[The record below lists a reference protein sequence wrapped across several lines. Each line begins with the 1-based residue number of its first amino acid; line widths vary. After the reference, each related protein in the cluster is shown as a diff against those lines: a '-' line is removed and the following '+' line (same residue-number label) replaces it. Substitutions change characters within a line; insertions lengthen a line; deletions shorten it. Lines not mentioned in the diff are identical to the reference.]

1 MAVGAVVLWVL
12 GPALVKIGPILTEWV
27 AKNGATVLDGMLKSP
42 QRRTWRTYAAAAITG
57 GAGNKNFRIDEMYGQ
72 ARGGASGGDR

>member
-27 AKNGATVLDGMLKSP
+27 AKNGVTVLDGMLKSP
-42 QRRTWRTYAAAAITG
+42 QRRTWRTYAAATITG
-57 GAGNKNFRIDEMYGQ
+57 GGWQQEFQNR
-72 ARGGASGGDR
+72 